1 MRGAACVAWVF
12 RETVND
18 PGFLSGAPTKLGVEI
33 PGLEVPGSGTTL
45 TW

>member
-18 PGFLSGAPTKLGVEI
+18 PGLWSGAPTKPGVVI
-33 PGLEVPGSGTTL
+33 PGFEVPGSGTML